1 MKMSN
6 KRFKLSIL
14 KSKGI
19 LLREPYKFTTFTPG
33 RCVILRGNAEFS
45 VEFKKLIWSN
55 VIKKNEKKRKEIMFV
70 MYITWWELS
79 VCVKSEHIEPVWTR
93 APGRQIHLIHI
104 YDNNRCKNPLFHFLR
119 V

>member
-1 MKMSN
+1 
-6 KRFKLSIL
+6 
-14 KSKGI
+14 
-19 LLREPYKFTTFTPG
+19 
-33 RCVILRGNAEFS
+33 
-45 VEFKKLIWSN
+45 
-55 VIKKNEKKRKEIMFV
+55 MFV

-93 APGRQIHLIHI
+93 APRRQIHLIHI